1 MKTIFLI
8 LLITGITFSE
18 CNNSDLTPTITLS
31 PSSFV
36 VPSTNH
42 SRSLRMYVRISEILD
57 FPTNGV
63 ITLKIEKDSRFT
75 FSFNQ
80 TLTNLGST
88 VLQNSIWTF
97 DDTDPMY
104 WVWSTSN
111 IINGLNSSTFGV
123 QGVFNTEGT
132 SGTKVFTVIL
142 EPGSGGEVN
151 ITNNSNSEQID
162 YFTNQ

>member
-1 MKTIFLI
+1 
-8 LLITGITFSE
+8 
-18 CNNSDLTPTITLS
+18 
-31 PSSFV
+31 
-36 VPSTNH
+36 
-42 SRSLRMYVRISEILD
+42 MYVRISEILD